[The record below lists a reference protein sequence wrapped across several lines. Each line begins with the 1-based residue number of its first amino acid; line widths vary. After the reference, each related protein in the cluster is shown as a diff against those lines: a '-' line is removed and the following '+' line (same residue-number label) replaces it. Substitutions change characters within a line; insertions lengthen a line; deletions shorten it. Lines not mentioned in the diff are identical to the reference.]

1 MCRSSL
7 DILAPPFRNSDWRE
21 GNAAGAKTAQNA
33 VSDFPSPRCDPERM
47 NHPVAPLFG
56 VIRPIEGGRVI
67 ELLAESEEC
76 REAAAQKAV
85 SDASETLRGV
95 ASIYIKEM
103 EAKVEDGQIIRY
115 RVNAK
120 LTFEI

>member
-1 MCRSSL
+1 
-7 DILAPPFRNSDWRE
+7 
-21 GNAAGAKTAQNA
+21 
-33 VSDFPSPRCDPERM
+33 M

-67 ELLAESEEC
+67 ELLAESEESW
-76 REAAAQKAV
+76 EAAAQKAV

-103 EAKVEDGQIIRY
+103 EAKVEDGQITRY
-115 RVNAK
+115 RINAK
-120 LTFEI
+120 VTFEIEGT